1 MDASPITR
9 ERCVVRKTNAHMG
22 RFLAVVPGKT
32 AVEHLHYGRI
42 ILGGTDVP
50 VRFSTD
56 GHETALIV
64 LKGGATVETP
74 KGLSS
79 LGRFDALYIPR
90 DCEVEVRPTADGCD
104 IAEVAAPVARKY
116 PERLVRFEEI
126 QKDPALHFKAG
137 GPGTERDLN
146 ILIGKNVEA
155 GRILAGVTFS
165 APGNWTS
172 WPPHEHSAMLEEA
185 YLYFDMPARLHRPR
199 GARACRRRPR
209 RGRGH
214 HASGL
219 SPERRRARRV
229 DQLPLDDG
237 RPSRGRR
244 PAVRGGQRPAGLR
257 RQGIGSR
264 GLAQVGARLVSRRQD
279 PR

>member
-22 RFLAVVPGKT
+22 RFLSVVPGKT

-185 YLYFDMPARLHRPR
+185 YLYFDMPAPSFGVQLVYTDPEEPELAVVVRDGDVVIMPR
-199 GARACRRRPR
+199 GFHPNVAAPGGSINFLWMMAARREGDDRQFGVVNVQPDFAAK
-209 RGRGH
+209 G
-214 HASGL
+214 SGL
-219 SPERRRARRV
+219 EA
-229 DQLPLDDG
+229 
-237 RPSRGRR
+237 
-244 PAVRGGQRPAGLR
+244 
-257 RQGIGSR
+257 
-264 GLAQVGARLVSRRQD
+264 SRR
-279 PR
+279 